1 MSRDA
6 TAFAR
11 EFLRDPLHTASVTAS
26 SAVLGATATSP
37 VPLRGSPVVV
47 ELGAGTGTITD
58 VIRHRLG
65 GRGRQLA
72 VELSPRLADRLAAR
86 CPEVEVLR
94 VDAAELPAVLSDR
107 QLVADV
113 LVSGLPWAAFA
124 GDEPPT
130 LLERLAGCLRGDGA
144 LTQLG
149 YAATR
154 WAPPARRQ
162 LAQLHRSFEEV
173 TTSRTIWRNLPPAVT
188 HIARRPRWSGAV
200 RPVG

>member
-1 MSRDA
+1 MIPDA

-11 EFLRDPLHTASVTAS
+11 EFLRDPLHTASVTPS

-37 VPLRGSPVVV
+37 VPLRGSPVVI
-47 ELGAGTGTITD
+47 ELGAGTGTISD
-58 VIRHRLG
+58 VLRRRLG

-72 VELSPRLADRLAAR
+72 IEVNPRLADRLAVR
-86 CPEVEVLR
+86 CPEIEVHC

-107 QLVADV
+107 RLVADV
-113 LVSGLPWAAFA
+113 IVSGLPWAAFA
-124 GDEPPT
+124 GDEPPA
-130 LLERLAGCLRGDGA
+130 LLERLAGCLPDDGV

-162 LAQLHRSFEEV
+162 LAALHRNFEEV
-173 TTSRTIWRNLPPAVT
+173 TTSRTIWRNLPPAVI
-188 HIARRPRWSGAV
+188 HIARRPRRTGPA
-200 RPVG
+200 G